1 MFPTERLLEFAY
13 AAYRVNNG
21 YVKSSTYDYTT
32 NTRIH
37 SNKEIVLYSA
47 IKEFK
52 PTVYCP
58 PDFVPIEVTEQDRE
72 GVKLALDHYKRYTML
87 LLGTDLNPFQ
97 RDVFAVISQ
106 DTVAVAKA
114 GLVAAVPT
122 VVKNEKAENS
132 YLRRLK
138 KDFSDSQYYNLKQ
151 SVTGNV
157 EILKRI
163 YLKDYAIYLYFA
175 GMNENLISFTKPT
188 EYNVGEVYELTGK
201 VKSLETERETG
212 IKMTRFNY
220 VKLNMIEVTNDN

>member
-21 YVKSSTYDYTT
+21 YVKSSTYDYVT
-32 NTRIH
+32 NTRLL

-47 IKEFK
+47 INEFN

-58 PDFVPIEVTEQDRE
+58 PDFVPVEVIEQDRE
-72 GVKLALDHYKRYTML
+72 GVKLALDHYKRYTMM
-87 LLGTDLNPFQ
+87 LLGNNLTPFQ
-97 RDVFAVISQ
+97 RDVFSVISQ

-138 KDFSDSQYYNLKQ
+138 KDFSESQYYNLKQ
-151 SVTGNV
+151 AVTGNV

-163 YLKDYAIYLYFA
+163 HLKDYATYLYFA
-175 GMNENLISFTKPT
+175 GMDENLISFTKPT
-188 EYNVGEVYELTGK
+188 EYHVGEVHKLTGK

-212 IKMTRFNY
+212 IKMTKLNY
-220 VKLNMIEVTNDN
+220 VKLNAIEVTNDN